1 MSKNLALDNHNLI
14 PDFGTVFSNL
24 VPANTIY
31 RYNGMMFIGK
41 YNRST

>member
-1 MSKNLALDNHNLI
+1 MTKNLALDNRNLI
-14 PDFGTVFSNL
+14 PDFGTGFSNL

-31 RYNGMMFIGK
+31 RCNGGMFIGK